1 MLTRRPDAIVVDKPA
16 GLLVHRTAL
25 APDRDVLLTRVR
37 DALGQRV
44 WPVHRLDR
52 PTSGTVLF
60 ALSADAVSAWQ
71 EALSSGRKTYYA
83 LVRGQAGRHDGTRI
97 DRPLSVDG
105 RLRNAETHIRVLAT
119 RADPRCSLLEVSPST
134 GRFHQIRRHLAGIGH
149 PVLGDSSHGDTRV
162 NRAWRTHG
170 LHRLALH
177 CAMLALPHPD
187 GPLSVTAPLPP
198 ALLGLLDSLGF
209 EDPTAVG

>member
-1 MLTRRPDAIVVDKPA
+1 VLTRRPDAIVVDKPA

-37 DALGQRV
+37 DAIGQRV

-52 PTSGTVLF
+52 PTSGAVLL
-60 ALSADAVSAWQ
+60 ALSADAVGAWQ
-71 EALSSGRKTYYA
+71 QALGAGQKTYYA
-83 LVRGQAGRHDGTRI
+83 LVRGQAGRHDGACI

-105 RLRNAETHIRVLAT
+105 RLRDAETHIRVLAT
-119 RADPRCSLLEVSPST
+119 RPDPRCSLLEISPRT

-162 NRAWRTHG
+162 NRAWRPKG

-177 CAMLALPHPD
+177 CARLDLPHPD
-187 GPLSVTAPLPP
+187 GHLRVTAPLPP
-198 ALLGLLDSLGF
+198 ELVGLLETLGF
-209 EDPTAVG
+209 EDPTEAG